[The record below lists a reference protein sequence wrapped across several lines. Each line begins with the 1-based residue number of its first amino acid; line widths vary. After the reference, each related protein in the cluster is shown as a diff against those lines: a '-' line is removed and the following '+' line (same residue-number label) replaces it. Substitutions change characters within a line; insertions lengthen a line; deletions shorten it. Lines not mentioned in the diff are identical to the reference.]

1 MSSRP
6 APPDD
11 AADDHHHVVI
21 VGGGF
26 AGLFAA
32 KRLGRSGHRVTLLDK
47 RNFHLFQPLLY
58 QVATGLLTVGDI
70 STQQRGVLRTA
81 KNVRPLLATAYDID
95 PDAQRIDYDGGQLHY
110 DTLIAATG
118 VKHQYFGNDGWREH
132 APGLKTVEHALEMR
146 HRIFQAFEDAEKT
159 PPGPER
165 DKLLTFVVVGAGP
178 TGAELAGALAELS
191 QRVMVGD
198 FRTIDSRDA
207 RIVLVEG
214 ADNVL
219 PVYPD
224 SLQAAANAML
234 RKLKVE
240 VRTQCMVEHIET
252 GRVRLKSRDGA
263 VETIEAGTIL
273 WAAGVR
279 PSAFGR
285 RLAERTGAEVDRA
298 GRMVVREDLSLAQY
312 PNIFVIGDL
321 AHAEQA
327 DGRVLPGL
335 APVAMQ
341 EGRYVAKLLARRAKG
356 KTTKPF
362 RYFDKG
368 SMAIIGRYKVV
379 GQVFGM
385 QVKGTLAWLA
395 WSGVHILSL
404 IDPAQRVTVAVQW
417 MWRLI
422 GSNSDR
428 LITGNPPI
436 TADIQ
441 RKHGIDPDAGSP
453 KKAA

>member
-1 MSSRP
+1 MRDLPATPDTPSDSR
-6 APPDD
+6 
-11 AADDHHHVVI
+11 HHVVI

-32 KRLGRSGHRVTLLDK
+32 RALGRSGYRVTLLDK

-70 STQQRGVLRTA
+70 STQQRVVLRKA
-81 KNVRPLLATAYDID
+81 RNVRTLLATAYDID
-95 PDAQRIDYDGGQLHY
+95 PDAQRIEYDGGHLHY

-118 VKHQYFGNDGWREH
+118 VKHQYFGNDAWRQH

-165 DKLLTFVVVGAGP
+165 DKLLTFVVVGGGP

-198 FRTIDSRDA
+198 FRAIDSRDA
-207 RIVLVEG
+207 RIILVEG

-219 PVYPD
+219 PVYPTR
-224 SLQAAANAML
+224 LQATANAML
-234 RKLKVE
+234 RELKVD
-240 VRTQCMVEHIET
+240 VRTKTMVDHIDE
-252 GRVRLKSRDGA
+252 GRVRLKTRDGHT
-263 VETIEAGTIL
+263 ETIEARTIL

-298 GRMVVREDLSLAQY
+298 GRMKVGGDLALPQY

-335 APVAMQ
+335 APVAIQ

-356 KTTKPF
+356 KPTKPF

-379 GQVFGM
+379 GQIFGM
-385 QVKGTLAWLA
+385 RVKGLLAWLA

-404 IDPAQRVTVAVQW
+404 IEPAQRLTVTVQW
-417 MWRLI
+417 VWRLV
-422 GSNSDR
+422 GNNSDR

-441 RKHGIDPDAGSP
+441 RRHGIDPDGTSSD
-453 KKAA
+453 KAA